1 MDYLLS
7 SNNAILKFPYSLEEL
22 RSDNPQ
28 TSFPWEISAEE
39 LAEWGVFAVE
49 EQAPPAYNEQT
60 EAIELKPPSFIN
72 GVWVMSWSVRTA
84 TAEEIELK
92 TAVKADLIRKRR
104 NQLLAN
110 SDPSQLLDF
119 PGSAEVKSSF
129 ARIRQ
134 QLRDIPQQSGFPWDV
149 IWPGL
154 PTKGA

>member
-1 MDYLLS
+1 M
-7 SNNAILKFPYSLEEL
+7 
-22 RSDNPQ
+22 
-28 TSFPWEISAEE
+28 SAEE
-39 LAEWGVFAVE
+39 LAEWGVYSVE
-49 EQAPPAYNEQT
+49 EQNPPAYNEQT
-60 EAIELKPPSFIN
+60 EAIELQPPSLVN
-72 GVWVMSWSVRTA
+72 GAWVMSWSVATA

-154 PTKGA
+154 PTEGA